1 MNIKLNVSQLDK
13 FFKPASVAVI
23 GASNAPFNLGATICT
38 CLKEYIKFPGPAY
51 AINRKGEAV
60 SGCPGY
66 TSVQDLPGSVDL
78 AVIITPARVVPQF
91 VKECGEK
98 GIHNIIIESAGFSE
112 QGGDGKDLQHE
123 IDEYARRYGIRL
135 LGPNCLGVLD
145 NRSRFCC
152 FYGAYQ
158 EIMDVFNKP
167 GGVSYVIQSGG
178 VGVVIIESLMDDI
191 QGINKMVS
199 IGNKSDVDEADLI
212 EYFSLDNTQVI
223 AMYLENV
230 VRGEKL
236 MNIAKR
242 TAKPIL
248 VFKSGRTAEGSA
260 AALSHTAGM
269 ANNDVVF
276 ESMCRQAG
284 IVRLKSISELHSMP
298 KMLTEM
304 PLLRGNRIAAFTNSG
319 AFGSISADL
328 MVEAGLTMPRLA
340 PETRERLQK
349 IGGVFNVNN
358 PVDIGPAPPQVYLD
372 IFEILLS
379 AGEVDGLLLM
389 SSIWR
394 DFVIDVMKELI
405 KMCKRYDKPAAI
417 YTPNSVARIL
427 LVRKQHNLPLF
438 DSMEEA
444 VRALVVS
451 HEQFRYFQ
459 KKENPYG
466 SGHKES
472 N

>member
-1 MNIKLNVSQLDK
+1 MDVKIKDSLLDK
-13 FFKPASVAVI
+13 FFNPESVAVI

-38 CLKEYIKFPGPAY
+38 CLKEYIKFPGPVY

-66 TSVQDLPGSVDL
+66 TALTDIPQEVDL
-78 AVIITPARVVPQF
+78 AVIITPAPVVPRF

-112 QGGDGKDLQHE
+112 QGMDGTSLQRE
-123 IDEYARRYGIRL
+123 IDEYAARFGIRMM
-135 LGPNCLGVLD
+135 GPNCLGVLD
-145 NRSRFCC
+145 NVSHFCC

-158 EIMDVFNKP
+158 EIMEVFKKP

-178 VGVVIIESLMDDI
+178 VGVLIIESLMDDM

-199 IGNKSDVDEADLI
+199 IGNKTDVDEADLI
-212 EYFSLDNTQVI
+212 EYFSRDNTQVI

-236 MNIAKR
+236 MQVARRVK
-242 TAKPIL
+242 KPIL
-248 VFKSGRTAEGSA
+248 VFKSGRTAEGTA

-269 ANNDVVF
+269 ANNDAVF
-276 ESMCRQAG
+276 DSMCRQAG
-284 IVRLKSISELHSMP
+284 IIRLRSISEIHSLP

-328 MVEAGLTMPRLA
+328 MVEAGLRMPRLE
-340 PETRERLQK
+340 PETRERLSK
-349 IGGVFNVNN
+349 IKGVFNMNN

-394 DFVIDVMKELI
+394 DFVIDVIKEVV

-417 YTPNSVARIL
+417 YTPNSVGRIIS
-427 LVRKQHNLPLF
+427 VRKQHHLPLF

-451 HEQFRYFQ
+451 YEQFRYLR
-459 KKENPYG
+459 KKETRYG
-466 SGHKES
+466 SDC
-472 N
+472 

>member
-1 MNIKLNVSQLDK
+1 MNVKIKDSQLDK
-13 FFKPASVAVI
+13 FFNPASVAVI
-23 GASNAPFNLGATICT
+23 GASNTPFNLGATICT
-38 CLKEYIKFPGPAY
+38 CLKEYIRFPGPVFAV
-51 AINRKGEAV
+51 NRKGEAV

-66 TSVQDLPGSVDL
+66 SAVTDIPQDIDL
-78 AVIITPARVVPQF
+78 AVIITPAAVVPRF

-98 GIHNIIIESAGFSE
+98 GIRNIIIESAGFSE
-112 QGGDGKDLQHE
+112 QGTDGTALQSE
-123 IDEYARRYGIRL
+123 IDGYARRYGIRL

-145 NRSRFCC
+145 NMSRFCC

-158 EIMDVFNKP
+158 EIMDVFDKP

-178 VGVVIIESLMDDI
+178 VGVLIIESLMDDV

-199 IGNKSDVDEADLI
+199 IGNKTDVDEADLI
-212 EYFSLDNTQVI
+212 EYFSGDNTRVI

-230 VRGEKL
+230 MHGEKL
-236 MNIAKR
+236 MNVARRVK
-242 TAKPIL
+242 KPIL
-248 VFKSGRTAEGSA
+248 VFKSGRTEEGTA

-269 ANNDVVF
+269 ANNDAVF
-276 ESMCRQAG
+276 DSACRQAG
-284 IVRLKSISELHSMP
+284 IIRLRSISEIYSLP

-328 MVEAGLTMPRLA
+328 MVEAGLRMPRLEPA
-340 PETRERLQK
+340 TRERLLK
-349 IGGVFNVNN
+349 IRGVFNVNN

-379 AGEVDGLLLM
+379 AEEVDGLLLM

-394 DFVIDVMKELI
+394 DFVIDVIKEVV

-417 YTPNSVARIL
+417 YTPNSVGRIIS
-427 LVRKQHNLPLF
+427 VRKKFNLPLF
-438 DSMEEA
+438 DTMEEA

-451 HEQFRYFQ
+451 HEQFRYLQ
-459 KKENPYG
+459 KKESRYG
-466 SGHKES
+466 AD

>member
-1 MNIKLNVSQLDK
+1 MNVKLKESQLEK
-13 FFKPASVAVI
+13 FFNPSSVVVI

-38 CLKEYIKFPGPAY
+38 CLKEYIKYPGPAY

-60 SGCPGY
+60 NGCPGY
-66 TSVQDLPGSVDL
+66 TSVHQLPEAVEL
-78 AVIITPARVVPQF
+78 AVIITPAGVVPRF

-98 GIHNIIIESAGFSE
+98 GIRNIIIESAGFSE
-112 QGGDGKDLQHE
+112 QGEEGKVLQNE
-123 IDEYARRYGIRL
+123 INEYIKRYGIRI

-145 NRSRFCC
+145 NNSRFCC

-158 EIMDVFNKP
+158 EIMDVFNKA
-167 GGVSYVIQSGG
+167 GGVSYIVQSGG
-178 VGVVIIESLMDDI
+178 VGVIVIESLMDDV

-212 EYFSLDNTQVI
+212 EYFNHDNTSVI

-230 VRGEKL
+230 VHGEKL
-236 MNIAKR
+236 MNVAKR
-242 TAKPIL
+242 VTKPIL
-248 VFKSGRTAEGSA
+248 VFKSGRTAEGTA

-269 ANNDVVF
+269 ANNDAVF
-276 ESMCRQAG
+276 DSACRQAG
-284 IVRLKSISELHSMP
+284 IIRLKSISELHSLP

-328 MVEAGLTMPRLA
+328 MIDAGLKLPRLA
-340 PETRERLQK
+340 PETRERLRN

-394 DFVIDVMKELI
+394 DFVIDVMKELV
-405 KMCKRYDKPAAI
+405 KMCKKYDKPAAI

-427 LVRKQHNLPLF
+427 SVRRQFGLPLF
-438 DSMEEA
+438 DTMEEA

-451 HEQFRYFQ
+451 HQQFRYFQ

-466 SGHKES
+466 ADNKES
-472 N
+472 A